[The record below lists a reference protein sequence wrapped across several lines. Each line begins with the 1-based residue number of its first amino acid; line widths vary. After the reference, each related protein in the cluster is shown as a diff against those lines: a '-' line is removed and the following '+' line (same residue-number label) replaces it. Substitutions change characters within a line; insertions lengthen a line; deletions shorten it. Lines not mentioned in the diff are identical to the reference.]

1 MDAATPS
8 REALWNIEGSW
19 IMYPCFLAVLAVAAY
34 FFWRRYR
41 LWRIG
46 RPLDRADRPRTRLK
60 GAFVDALLQATVVKE
75 RGIGI
80 AHLGMYVGMA
90 VMVVATVSYAAQV
103 DLGLDIAKGDYYLYV
118 LALGT
123 DIAGLAFCIAMVAC
137 IVRRAAGRHP
147 ELETKPA
154 DIVVLVW
161 LLVIG
166 VTGFAVEGLRI
177 MATGDPWAA
186 WSPIGNLAA
195 QLFAGWSA
203 GQLSAT
209 HQVLWWFHMAIAF
222 GILAYWV
229 YSKLVHVLLVPA
241 TVYCRP
247 LEPKGTLPFV
257 DLEDEELEEFG
268 VGKLED
274 FTWKDLLDAEAC
286 VRCGRCETVCP
297 AHASGKPLSP
307 KSLVQALDE
316 HLEERGPLVR
326 AQRVAEACGE
336 AFEPD
341 ERQRAV
347 LDRTLVGDVVT
358 PEALWSCTTCGACT
372 EACPALLEHVPKV
385 VGMRTYQVSMES
397 TFPAEAKGTF
407 RNLETNGNPW
417 GLGWQSRLSWAE
429 GLDVPTLEERPGAE
443 YVYWP
448 GCAGAFDARNR
459 RVSRALVGLLKRA
472 GVDFAV
478 VGAQEKCCGDA
489 ARRLGNEF
497 LYYQL
502 ATENIETLNA
512 YGAKKIIVQCPHC
525 AQVLER
531 DYPQLGGTFEVVRHA
546 QLLARLVAEGALAP
560 DGDARAR
567 ARACA
572 DATAAFR
579 RVTYHD
585 SCYLGRYAGV
595 YDEPRAVVA
604 ACGAEVVEMERTRE
618 KSFCCGAGGGR
629 MWLEERAGERMNVQR
644 TEQAL
649 ATGADAV
656 ATACPF
662 CLSMFEDGL
671 ASKDAAVPVRDI
683 AELLSD
689 ALALPR

>member
-19 IMYPCFLAVLAVAAY
+19 LVYPCFLLVLAVAAY

-41 LWRIG
+41 LWKIG
-46 RPLDRADRPRTRLK
+46 RPLERGDRPLERLK

-75 RGIGI
+75 RGVGL

-90 VMVVATVSYAAQV
+90 VMVVATASYAVQV

-137 IVRRAAGRHP
+137 IVRRAAGRNP
-147 ELETKPA
+147 SLETKPA
-154 DIVVLVW
+154 DIVVLAW

-166 VTGFAVEGLRI
+166 VTGFVVEGLRI
-177 MATGDPWAA
+177 VGTNDPWAA
-186 WSPIGNLAA
+186 WSPIGNLFAP
-195 QLFAGWSA
+195 LFAG
-203 GQLSAT
+203 LSAAQVST
-209 HQVLWWFHMAIAF
+209 AHQVLWWFHMVIAF
-222 GILAYWV
+222 GILAYWM

-241 TVYCRP
+241 AVYCRP
-247 LEPKGTLPFV
+247 LEPKGTLPYV

-297 AHASGKPLSP
+297 AHGSGKPLSP
-307 KSLVQALDE
+307 KDLMQALDA
-316 HLEERGPLVR
+316 HLGERGPLVR
-326 AQRVAEACGE
+326 AERRAEAAGG
-336 AFEPD
+336 AFEPT
-341 ERQRAV
+341 EEQRAV
-347 LDRTLVGDVVT
+347 LGKALVGDVVA
-358 PEALWSCTTCGACT
+358 PEALWSCTTCGACM

-397 TFPAEAKGTF
+397 AFPSEAKAAF

-417 GLGWQSRLSWAE
+417 GVGWQSRMAWAE
-429 GLDVPTLEERPGAE
+429 GLDVPTLADRPQAE

-448 GCAGAFDARNR
+448 GCSGAYDARNR
-459 RVSRALVGLLKRA
+459 RVSRALVELLKHA

-478 VGAQEKCCGDA
+478 IGPEEKCCGDA
-489 ARRLGNEF
+489 ARRMGNEF

-525 AQVLER
+525 AQALER
-531 DYPQLGGTFEVVRHA
+531 DYPQLGGEFEVVRHA
-546 QLLARLVAEGALAP
+546 QLLERLVAEGRLPGAK
-560 DGDARAR
+560 RAG
-567 ARACA
+567 AQ
-572 DATAAFR
+572 AAFE

-585 SCYLGRYAGV
+585 SCYLGRYADV
-595 YDEPRAVVA
+595 YDEPRAVVK
-604 ACGAEVVEMERTRE
+604 ACGAQVVEMERTRE

-629 MWLEERAGERMNVQR
+629 MWLEEREGRRMNVLR
-644 TEQAL
+644 AEQARD
-649 ATGADAV
+649 TGADAV

-662 CLSMFEDGL
+662 CLSMLEDGL
-671 ASKDAAVPVRDI
+671 ASQDDALPVRDI

-689 ALALPR
+689 ALALSR

>member
-1 MDAATPS
+1 MDSATPS

-19 IMYPCFLAVLAVAAY
+19 IMYPSFLLVLGIAAY

-41 LWRIG
+41 LWKLG
-46 RPLDRADRPRTRLK
+46 RPLDRAGNPRERLK
-60 GAFVDALLQATVVKE
+60 GAFFDALLQATVVKE

-80 AHLGMYVGMA
+80 AHLGMYVGIA

-103 DLGLDIAKGDYYLYV
+103 DLGLNIAQGDYYLYV

-137 IVRRAAGRHP
+137 IVRRAAGRNP
-147 ELETKPA
+147 ALETKPA

-166 VTGFAVEGLRI
+166 VTGFVVEGLRI
-177 MATGDPWAA
+177 VATGDPWAA
-186 WSPIGNLAA
+186 WSPIGNLSAG
-195 QLFAGWSA
+195 LFAGWGA
-203 GQLSAT
+203 GQLSTA

-247 LEPKGTLPFV
+247 LEPKGTLPHV
-257 DLEDEELEEFG
+257 DLEDEDLEEFG

-286 VRCGRCETVCP
+286 VRCGRCESVCP

-307 KSLVQALDE
+307 KSLIQALDV
-316 HLEERGPLVR
+316 HLEERGPIVW
-326 AQRVAEACGE
+326 AQRKAEAHGE
-336 AFEPD
+336 RFAPD
-341 ERQRAV
+341 ERQQTV
-347 LDRTLVGDVVT
+347 LDRALVGDVVA
-358 PEALWSCTTCGACT
+358 PEALWSCTTCGACM

-397 TFPAEAKGTF
+397 AFPAEAKAMF

-417 GLGWQSRLSWAE
+417 GLGWQSRLAWAE
-429 GLDVPTLEERPGAE
+429 GLDVPTLAERPDAE

-459 RVSRALVGLLKRA
+459 RVSRALTALLDRA
-472 GVDFAV
+472 GVSYAV
-478 VGAQEKCCGDA
+478 VGPEEKCCGDA

-497 LYYQL
+497 VYYQL
-502 ATENIETLNA
+502 ATENIETLKSH
-512 YGAKKIIVQCPHC
+512 GVKKIIVQCPHC

-531 DYPQLGGTFEVVRHA
+531 DYPQLGGSFEVVRHA
-546 QLLARLVAEGALAP
+546 QLLERLVAEGALAP
-560 DGDARAR
+560 EPG
-567 ARACA
+567 ACA
-572 DATAAFR
+572 REAFGS
-579 RVTYHD
+579 VTYHD
-585 SCYLGRYAGV
+585 SCYLGRYDDV

-604 ACGAEVVEMERTRE
+604 ASGAEVMEMERTRE

-629 MWLEERAGERMNVQR
+629 MWLEEREGRRVNAMR
-644 TEQAL
+644 TEQAV
-649 ATGADAV
+649 ATGAEAV

-671 ASKDAAVPVRDI
+671 AASDAEMPVRDI

-689 ALALPR
+689 ALGLQR

>member
-19 IMYPCFLAVLAVAAY
+19 LVYPCFLLVLAVAAY

-41 LWRIG
+41 LWKIG
-46 RPLDRADRPRTRLK
+46 RPLERGDRPLERLK

-75 RGIGI
+75 RGVGL

-90 VMVVATVSYAAQV
+90 VMVVATASYAVQV

-137 IVRRAAGRHP
+137 IVRRAAGRNP
-147 ELETKPA
+147 SLETKPA
-154 DIVVLVW
+154 DIVVLAW

-166 VTGFAVEGLRI
+166 VTGFVVEGLRI
-177 MATGDPWAA
+177 VGTNDPWAA
-186 WSPIGNLAA
+186 WSPIGNLFAP
-195 QLFAGWSA
+195 LFAG
-203 GQLSAT
+203 LSAAQVST
-209 HQVLWWFHMAIAF
+209 AHQVLWWFHMVIAF
-222 GILAYWV
+222 GILAYWM

-247 LEPKGTLPFV
+247 LKPKGTLPFV

-297 AHASGKPLSP
+297 AHGSGKPLSP
-307 KSLVQALDE
+307 KDLMQALDA
-316 HLEERGPLVR
+316 HLGERGPLVR
-326 AQRVAEACGE
+326 AERHAEAAGE
-336 AFEPD
+336 AFEPT
-341 ERQRAV
+341 EEQRAV
-347 LDRTLVGDVVT
+347 LDKALVGDVVA
-358 PEALWSCTTCGACT
+358 PEALWSCTTCGACM

-397 TFPAEAKGTF
+397 AFPSEAKAAF

-417 GLGWQSRLSWAE
+417 GLGWQSRMAWAE
-429 GLDVPTLEERPGAE
+429 GLDVPTLADRPQAE

-448 GCAGAFDARNR
+448 GCSGAYDARNR
-459 RVSRALVGLLKRA
+459 KVSRALVALLRHA

-478 VGAQEKCCGDA
+478 IGPEEKCCGDA
-489 ARRLGNEF
+489 ARRMGNEF

-525 AQVLER
+525 AQALER
-531 DYPQLGGTFEVVRHA
+531 DYPQLGGRFEVVRHA
-546 QLLARLVAEGALAP
+546 QLLERLVAEGRLPGAE
-560 DGDARAR
+560 RAG
-567 ARACA
+567 AQ
-572 DATAAFR
+572 AAFE

-585 SCYLGRYAGV
+585 SCYLGRYADV
-595 YDEPRAVVA
+595 YDEPRAVVK
-604 ACGAEVVEMERTRE
+604 ACGAQVVEMERTRE

-629 MWLEERAGERMNVQR
+629 MWLEEREGRRMNVLR
-644 TEQAL
+644 AEQARD
-649 ATGADAV
+649 TGADAV

-662 CLSMFEDGL
+662 CLSMLEDGL
-671 ASKDAAVPVRDI
+671 ASQDDALPVRDI

-689 ALALPR
+689 ALALSR

>member
-19 IMYPCFLAVLAVAAY
+19 LVYPCFLLVLAVAAY

-41 LWRIG
+41 LWKIG
-46 RPLDRADRPRTRLK
+46 RPLERGDRPLERLK

-75 RGIGI
+75 RGVGL

-90 VMVVATVSYAAQV
+90 VMVVATASYAVQV

-137 IVRRAAGRHP
+137 IVRRAAGRNP
-147 ELETKPA
+147 SLETKPA
-154 DIVVLVW
+154 DIVVLAW

-166 VTGFAVEGLRI
+166 VTGFVVEGLRI
-177 MATGDPWAA
+177 VGTNDPWAA
-186 WSPIGNLAA
+186 WSPIGNLFAS
-195 QLFAGWSA
+195 LFAG
-203 GQLSAT
+203 LSAAQVST
-209 HQVLWWFHMAIAF
+209 AHQVLWWFHMVIAF
-222 GILAYWV
+222 GILAYWM

-247 LEPKGTLPFV
+247 LEPKGTLSYV

-297 AHASGKPLSP
+297 AHGSGKPLSP
-307 KSLVQALDE
+307 KDLMQALDA
-316 HLEERGPLVR
+316 HLGERGPLVR
-326 AQRVAEACGE
+326 AERRAEAAGE
-336 AFEPD
+336 AFEPT
-341 ERQRAV
+341 EEQRAV
-347 LDRTLVGDVVT
+347 LDKALVGDVVA
-358 PEALWSCTTCGACT
+358 PEALWSCTTCGACM

-397 TFPAEAKGTF
+397 AFPSEAKAAF

-417 GLGWQSRLSWAE
+417 GLGWQSRMAWAE
-429 GLDVPTLEERPGAE
+429 GLDVPTLADRPQAE

-448 GCAGAFDARNR
+448 GCSGAYDARNR
-459 RVSRALVGLLKRA
+459 KVSRALVTLLRHA

-478 VGAQEKCCGDA
+478 IGPEEKCCGDA
-489 ARRLGNEF
+489 ARRMGNEF

-525 AQVLER
+525 AQALER
-531 DYPQLGGTFEVVRHA
+531 DYPQLGGRFEVVRHA
-546 QLLARLVAEGALAP
+546 QLLERLVAEGRLPGAE
-560 DGDARAR
+560 RAG
-567 ARACA
+567 AQ
-572 DATAAFR
+572 AAFE

-585 SCYLGRYAGV
+585 SCYLGRYADV
-595 YDEPRAVVA
+595 YDEPRAVVK
-604 ACGAEVVEMERTRE
+604 ACGAQVVEMERTRE

-629 MWLEERAGERMNVQR
+629 MWLEEREGRRMNVLR
-644 TEQAL
+644 AEQARD
-649 ATGADAV
+649 TGADAV

-662 CLSMFEDGL
+662 CLSMLEDGL
-671 ASKDAAVPVRDI
+671 ASQDDALPVRDI

-689 ALALPR
+689 ALTLSR

>member
-19 IMYPCFLAVLAVAAY
+19 LVYPCFLLVLVVAAY

-41 LWRIG
+41 LWKIG
-46 RPLDRADRPRTRLK
+46 RPLERGDRPLERLK

-75 RGIGI
+75 RGVGI

-90 VMVVATVSYAAQV
+90 VMVVATASYAVQV

-137 IVRRAAGRHP
+137 IVRRAAGRNP
-147 ELETKPA
+147 SLETKPA
-154 DIVVLVW
+154 DIVVLAW

-166 VTGFAVEGLRI
+166 VTGFVVEGLRI
-177 MATGDPWAA
+177 VGTNDPWAA
-186 WSPIGNLAA
+186 WSPIGNLFAP
-195 QLFAGWSA
+195 LFAG
-203 GQLSAT
+203 LSAAQVST
-209 HQVLWWFHMAIAF
+209 AHQVLWWFHMAIAF
-222 GILAYWV
+222 GILAYWM

-247 LEPKGTLPFV
+247 LEPKGTLPYV

-297 AHASGKPLSP
+297 AHGSGKPLSP
-307 KSLVQALDE
+307 KDLMQALDA
-316 HLEERGPLVR
+316 HLGEREPLVR
-326 AQRVAEACGE
+326 AERRAEAAGG
-336 AFEPD
+336 AFEPT
-341 ERQRAV
+341 EEQRAV
-347 LDRTLVGDVVT
+347 LGKALVGDVVA
-358 PEALWSCTTCGACT
+358 PEALWSCTTCGACM

-397 TFPAEAKGTF
+397 AFPSEAKAAF

-417 GLGWQSRLSWAE
+417 GVGWQSRMAWAE
-429 GLDVPTLEERPGAE
+429 GLDVPTLADRPQAE

-448 GCAGAFDARNR
+448 GCSGAYDARNR
-459 RVSRALVGLLKRA
+459 RVSRALVELLRHA

-478 VGAQEKCCGDA
+478 IGPEEKCCGDA
-489 ARRLGNEF
+489 ARRMGNEF

-512 YGAKKIIVQCPHC
+512 YGVKKIIVQCPHC
-525 AQVLER
+525 AQALEC
-531 DYPQLGGTFEVVRHA
+531 DYPQLGGRVRSGAARPAAREARGRRKAAGRKAGGRAGGVRARHVP
-546 QLLARLVAEGALAP
+546 RLVLPGAL
-560 DGDARAR
+560 R
-567 ARACA
+567 
-572 DATAAFR
+572 R
-579 RVTYHD
+579 RVRRAARGGEGVWRPGGGDGAHAREE
-585 SCYLGRYAGV
+585 LLLRRGRRAHVARGARGAAHERPARQAGARNRRGRRGHRLPV
-595 YDEPRAVVA
+595 LPVHVGRRPGVPGRRPAGTGHRRAVVRRV
-604 ACGAEVVEMERTRE
+604 G
-618 KSFCCGAGGGR
+618 S
-629 MWLEERAGERMNVQR
+629 
-644 TEQAL
+644 
-649 ATGADAV
+649 
-656 ATACPF
+656 
-662 CLSMFEDGL
+662 
-671 ASKDAAVPVRDI
+671 AAVIP
-683 AELLSD
+683 
-689 ALALPR
+689 

>member
-19 IMYPCFLAVLAVAAY
+19 LVYPCFLLVLVVAAY

-41 LWRIG
+41 LWKIG
-46 RPLDRADRPRTRLK
+46 RPLERGDRPLERLK
-60 GAFVDALLQATVVKE
+60 GAFVDALLQVTVVKE
-75 RGIGI
+75 RGVGI

-90 VMVVATVSYAAQV
+90 VMVVATASYAVQV

-137 IVRRAAGRHP
+137 IVRRAAGRNP
-147 ELETKPA
+147 SLETKPA
-154 DIVVLVW
+154 DIVVLAW

-166 VTGFAVEGLRI
+166 VTGFVVEGLRI
-177 MATGDPWAA
+177 VGTNDPWAA
-186 WSPIGNLAA
+186 WSPIGNLFAP
-195 QLFAGWSA
+195 LFAG
-203 GQLSAT
+203 LSAAQVST
-209 HQVLWWFHMAIAF
+209 AHQVLWWFHMAIAF
-222 GILAYWV
+222 GILAYWM

-247 LEPKGTLPFV
+247 LEPKGTLSYV

-297 AHASGKPLSP
+297 AHGSGKPLSP
-307 KSLVQALDE
+307 KDLMQALDA
-316 HLEERGPLVR
+316 HLGERGPLVR
-326 AQRVAEACGE
+326 AEAAGE
-336 AFEPD
+336 AFEPT
-341 ERQRAV
+341 EEQRAV
-347 LDRTLVGDVVT
+347 LDKALVGDVVA
-358 PEALWSCTTCGACT
+358 PEALWSCTTCGACM

-397 TFPAEAKGTF
+397 AFPSEAKAAF

-417 GLGWQSRLSWAE
+417 GLGWQSRMAWAE
-429 GLDVPTLEERPGAE
+429 GLDVPTLADRPQAE

-448 GCAGAFDARNR
+448 GCSGAYDARNR
-459 RVSRALVGLLKRA
+459 KVSRALVALLRHA

-478 VGAQEKCCGDA
+478 IGPEEKCCGDA
-489 ARRLGNEF
+489 ARRMGNEF

-525 AQVLER
+525 AQALER
-531 DYPQLGGTFEVVRHA
+531 DYPQLGGRFEVVRHA
-546 QLLARLVAEGALAP
+546 QLLERLVAEGRLPGAE
-560 DGDARAR
+560 RAG
-567 ARACA
+567 AQ
-572 DATAAFR
+572 AAFE

-585 SCYLGRYAGV
+585 SCYLGRYADV
-595 YDEPRAVVA
+595 YDEPRAVVK
-604 ACGAEVVEMERTRE
+604 ACGAQVVEMERTRE

-629 MWLEERAGERMNVQR
+629 MWLEEREGRRMNVLR
-644 TEQAL
+644 AEQARD
-649 ATGADAV
+649 TGADAV

-662 CLSMFEDGL
+662 CLSMLEDGL
-671 ASKDAAVPVRDI
+671 ASQDDALPVRDI

-689 ALALPR
+689 ALALSR